1 VQNIPFGR
9 DYTIS
14 ATSDDG
20 VRVWVDGTLAVDG
33 WFDHG
38 PATFSTVRHLAAGA
52 HSITVEY
59 YNRYLGAMVVV
70 QIY

>member
-1 VQNIPFGR
+1 
-9 DYTIS
+9 
-14 ATSDDG
+14 
-20 VRVWVDGTLAVDG
+20 VRVWVDGSLAVDG

-38 PATFSTVRHLAAGA
+38 PATFSTVRNLAAGA

>member
-1 VQNIPFGR
+1 VQYLSLGK
-9 DYTIS
+9 DYVIS

-33 WFDHG
+33 WYDHG
-38 PATFSTVRHLAAGA
+38 PATFTTVRNLAAGA
-52 HSITVEY
+52 HNITVEY